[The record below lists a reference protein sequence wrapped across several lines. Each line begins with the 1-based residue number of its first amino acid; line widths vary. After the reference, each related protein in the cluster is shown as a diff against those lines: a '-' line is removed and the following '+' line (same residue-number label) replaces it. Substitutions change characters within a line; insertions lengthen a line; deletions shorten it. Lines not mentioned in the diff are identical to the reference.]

1 MKFHSDKHV
10 NHIIL
15 KATTDDGKLIPTSEW
30 MAHASGIM
38 QMAVAR
44 LRTLLDSGE
53 AVEDTG
59 GLKLSQYQV
68 VDTPDHEAKALG
80 LPDRSAFSLQV
91 QHEGII
97 TEPHF
102 KISWRLKHPGGQA
115 VVISERV
122 GAFIRVGAYWW
133 RLPPTHFHLIAA
145 CERINA
151 TLTSNDLDERMR
163 AYAMLTDY
171 LPQSPGEGV
180 VASPLLQQF
189 QVFDA
194 GAFSLRMRIEHG
206 RLAFDPVLYARR
218 PGPVGAMLTDPEI
231 EPDPLLTN
239 AASEAFVSHLAEN
252 TSRYALGG
260 NRFLVLSPHLTR
272 AMTTVKRL
280 RDSQDPEAQ
289 RRLFLQ
295 PSAVLREEFA
305 RDLGEE
311 GLDDILGSLFLETKA
326 YLADRVIGIG
336 IWQKPVLPWIQRRGN
351 DWFPP
356 EEDDVPPSTGLRI
369 ETPNGPVDL
378 PLRRADAE
386 QLREKVQQ
394 AIEAKQDFVE
404 HEGQRLP
411 ANDDTLKA
419 LSSVIRPPKNP
430 PRDPEAK
437 FALLIEGNYE
447 AVGCGQALTTR
458 AMLPAATLPSGL
470 RSGLKEHQLQGLRW
484 LQEAW
489 LQGMPGVLLAD
500 DMGLGKT
507 LQALAFLA
515 WLKENAPAS
524 AETNAGGVLIVA
536 PTSLLYN
543 WKAEHEKHLEQPG
556 LGDVLQAH
564 GSHLRQVR
572 KATGS
577 GLEIDA
583 LRRADWVLTT
593 YETLKGSQTD
603 FGSVRFRCV
612 VLDEAQ
618 KVKSPDTQVTSATKA
633 LNAEFK
639 IAMTG
644 TPVEN
649 RRADLWCMSD
659 AVYPGLLGS
668 LKDFS
673 ADYERDESREAAAK
687 LKTIITTGTANS
699 ATPQPFMLR
708 RMKQEILDGLP
719 PKTSQSEL
727 CEMPPAQ
734 AACYSEVIA
743 TARDHKDPGAKL
755 QAIHALRMASL
766 HPWLLSENA
775 DRGGSFDLDAF
786 VSNSA
791 RLISLTKILNDIR
804 ERGKNGEKALVF
816 VNSRT
821 MQTWLRSYFKD
832 AFGLTDVA
840 LINGTTPSAQRQAA
854 VDRFQ
859 TSPAG
864 FGLMLL
870 APKAAGVGL
879 TITAANHVIHLERW
893 WNPAVEDQCTDR
905 AYRIG
910 QDKPVTIWL
919 PQAVHPEASIQDH
932 SFDLRLHSL
941 LEHKRMM
948 SRDLLSPVEN
958 GAEDTARLF
967 AETVGVM
974 SN

>member
-1 MKFHSDKHV
+1 MKFHTDKHP
-10 NHIIL
+10 NHLIL
-15 KATTDDGKLIPTSEW
+15 TAATDEEQPIPTSEW
-30 MAHASGIM
+30 MAHSSGSM

-44 LRTLLDSGE
+44 LLTLVDSGE
-53 AVEDTG
+53 AAESEG
-59 GLKLSQYQV
+59 GLKLTHADAV
-68 VDTPDHEAKALG
+68 GFPDHEAKALG

-97 TEPHF
+97 SEPHF
-102 KISWRLKHPGGQA
+102 KISWRLRHPGGQA
-115 VVISERV
+115 VVISERL
-122 GAFIRVGAYWW
+122 GAFVRVGAQWW
-133 RLPPTHFHLIAA
+133 RLPATQFHLIAA
-145 CERINA
+145 CERIKA
-151 TLTSNDLDERMR
+151 TLASHDLDERMR
-163 AYAMLTDY
+163 AYATLRDY
-171 LPQSPGEGV
+171 LPQTQGGGV

-218 PGPVGAMLTDPEI
+218 PSAAVDVLTDTEL
-231 EPDPLLTN
+231 EPDPLLPN
-239 AASEAFVSHLAEN
+239 AASEAFISHLAEN

-280 RDSQDPEAQ
+280 RESQDTDAQ

-295 PSAVLREEFA
+295 TSAVLREEFA

-311 GLDDILGSLFLETKA
+311 GLDDILSSLFLETKA

-336 IWQKPVLPWIQRRGN
+336 IWQKPVLPWVQRRGN

-356 EEDDVPPSTGLRI
+356 EEDGEPPAAGLRI
-369 ETPNGPVDL
+369 ETPSGPVDL
-378 PLRRADAE
+378 PLRKAEAE
-386 QLREKVQQ
+386 QLREKVER
-394 AIEAKQDFVE
+394 AIEAKQDFIE
-404 HEGQRLP
+404 YEGRRLP
-411 ANDDTLKA
+411 ANVGTLRA
-419 LSSVIRPPKNP
+419 LSTVIRPENIP
-430 PRDPEAK
+430 PQDPEAK
-437 FALLIEGNYE
+437 YALLIEGNYE
-447 AVGCGQALTTR
+447 AVGCGQTLSAR
-458 AMLPAATLPSGL
+458 IMHSEATLPQGL
-470 RSGLKEHQLQGLRW
+470 RSGLKEHQLYGLRW
-484 LQEAW
+484 LQGAW
-489 LQGMPGVLLAD
+489 QQGMPGVLLAD

-515 WLKENAPAS
+515 WLKESAPADP
-524 AETNAGGVLIVA
+524 APNAGGVLIVA
-536 PTSLLYN
+536 PTSLLHN
-543 WKAEHEKHLEQPG
+543 WKAEHDKHLEQPG
-556 LGDVLQAH
+556 LGNVLQVH
-564 GSHLRQVR
+564 GSHLKHVR
-572 KATGS
+572 RSAGS
-577 GLEIDA
+577 GLNVET
-583 LRRADWVLTT
+583 LRHADWVLTT
-593 YETLKGSQTD
+593 YETLKGYQTD
-603 FGSVRFRCV
+603 FASVRFRCL

-649 RRADLWCMSD
+649 RRADIWCVSD
-659 AVYPGLLGS
+659 TVYPGLLGS

-687 LKTIITTGTANS
+687 LKTLITTGTAGS
-699 ATPQPFMLR
+699 MTPQPFMMR

-719 PKTSQSEL
+719 LKKSKSEL
-727 CEMPPAQ
+727 CEMPATQ

-743 TARDHKDPGAKL
+743 KARGNNDAGAKL
-755 QAIHALRMASL
+755 EAIHALRMASL
-766 HPWLLSENA
+766 HPWLVSEEMSTA
-775 DRGGSFDLDAF
+775 GSFDLDAF

-791 RLISLTKILNDIR
+791 RLISLAKILSDIR
-804 ERGKNGEKALVF
+804 ERTEKALVF

-821 MQTWLRSYFKD
+821 MQTWLRVFIAK
-832 AFGLTDVA
+832 AFGLPDVA
-840 LINGTTPSAQRQAA
+840 LINGTTPSAQRQTV

-859 TSPAG
+859 NAPAG
-864 FGLMLL
+864 FDLMLL

-919 PQAVHPEASIQDH
+919 PQAVHPDGGIKNH

-941 LEHKRMM
+941 LEHKRLM
-948 SRDLLSPVEN
+948 SRDLLAPVEN
-958 GAEDTARLF
+958 SAEDTSQLF
-967 AETVGVM
+967 DETVG
-974 SN
+974 SIANSG

>member
-1 MKFHSDKHV
+1 MKFHSEKHPD
-10 NHIIL
+10 HIIL
-15 KATTDDGKLIPTSEW
+15 TATTDEGIAIPISEW
-30 MAHASGIM
+30 LANSHGPV

-44 LRTLLDSGE
+44 LRTLIDSGE
-53 AVEDTG
+53 AFEDAA
-59 GLKLSQYQV
+59 GLRLTHAQV
-68 VDTPDHEAKALG
+68 VHTPDHEAKALG
-80 LPDRSAFSLQV
+80 LSDRSAFSLQV

-97 TEPHF
+97 SEPHF

-115 VVISERV
+115 VIVSERV
-122 GAFIRVGAYWW
+122 GAFIRVGAHWW
-133 RLPPTHFHLIAA
+133 RLPATHFHLISA

-151 TLTSNDLDERMR
+151 TMASHDLDERMR
-163 AYAMLTDY
+163 AYATLRDY
-171 LPQSPGEGV
+171 LPQTSGEGV
-180 VASPLLQQF
+180 VTSPLLQQF

-206 RLAFDPVLYARR
+206 RLSFEPVLYARR
-218 PGPVGAMLTDPEI
+218 PALASETISDAEI
-231 EPDPLLTN
+231 EPDPLLPN
-239 AASEAFVSHLAEN
+239 AASEAFVSHLSEN

-260 NRFLVLSPHLTR
+260 NRFLVLSPHLSR

-280 RDSQDPEAQ
+280 RESQDAEAQ

-311 GLDDILGSLFLETKA
+311 GFDDILSSLFLETKA

-336 IWQKPVLPWIQRRGN
+336 IWEKPVLPWIQRRGN

-356 EEDDVPPSTGLRI
+356 EEDDVPPSAGLRV

-378 PLRRADAE
+378 PLRKAEAE
-386 QLREKVQQ
+386 QLHEKVQK

-404 HEGQRLP
+404 HEGHRLP
-411 ANDDTLKA
+411 ANTETLKA
-419 LSSVIRPPKNP
+419 LSSVARPTKNP
-430 PRDPEAK
+430 PKDPEAK

-447 AVGCGQALTTR
+447 AVGCGHTLNTR
-458 AMLPAATLPSGL
+458 SLLSPLALPSGL

-484 LQEAW
+484 LQNAW
-489 LQGMPGVLLAD
+489 QQGMAGVLLAD

-515 WLKENAPAS
+515 WIKENAPANS
-524 AETNAGGVLIVA
+524 EPNTGGMLIVA
-536 PTSLLYN
+536 PTSLLNN
-543 WKAEHEKHLEQPG
+543 WKAEHDKHLDQPG
-556 LGDVLQAH
+556 LGSLLQVH
-564 GSHLRQVR
+564 GQHLRHVR
-572 KATGS
+572 SPTVK
-577 GLEIDA
+577 GLNVET
-583 LRRADWVLTT
+583 LRQADWVLTT
-593 YETLKGSQTD
+593 YETLKGYQTD

-649 RRADLWCMSD
+649 RRADLWCVSD

-687 LKTIITTGTANS
+687 LKALITTGTADS

-708 RMKQEILDGLP
+708 RMKVEILDGLP
-719 PKTSQSEL
+719 SKTSQSEL
-727 CEMPPAQ
+727 CDMPPAQ

-743 TARDHKDPGAKL
+743 TARGNTDPGAKL
-755 QAIHALRMASL
+755 QAIHSLRLASL
-766 HPWLLSENA
+766 HPWLVSDDTNHS
-775 DRGGSFDLDAF
+775 GNFDLDAF

-791 RLISLTKILNDIR
+791 RLISLTKILSHIR
-804 ERGKNGEKALVF
+804 ERGEKALVF

-821 MQTWLRSYFKD
+821 MQTWLRILV
-832 AFGLTDVA
+832 AETFGLPEVA
-840 LINGTTPSAQRQAA
+840 LINGTTPGPQRQTA

-859 TSPAG
+859 SAPPG
-864 FGLMLL
+864 FNLMLL

-919 PQAVHPEASIQDH
+919 PQAIHPDVSIRDH

-941 LEHKRMM
+941 LEHKRLM
-948 SRDLLSPVEN
+948 SRDLLAPVEN
-958 GAEDTARLF
+958 SARDAAQLF
-967 AETVGVM
+967 DETVNDVV
-974 SN
+974 

>member
-1 MKFHSDKHV
+1 MKFHSDKHSG
-10 NHIIL
+10 HIIL
-15 KATTDDGKLIPTSEW
+15 TATTEGGKAIPTSEW
-30 MAHASGIM
+30 MAHSSGSM

-44 LRTLLDSGE
+44 LLTLIDSGE
-53 AVEDTG
+53 AVVGAD
-59 GLKLSQYQV
+59 GLKLTHSQV
-68 VDTPDHEAKALG
+68 VDTPDHEAKTLG
-80 LPDRSAFSLQV
+80 LPDRSAFSLRV
-91 QHEGII
+91 QHEGVIS
-97 TEPHF
+97 EPHF
-102 KISWRLKHPGGQA
+102 QIRWSLHHPGGQA

-122 GAFIRVGAYWW
+122 GAFVRVGAHWW
-133 RLPPTHFHLIAA
+133 RLPATHFHLIAA

-151 TLTSNDLDERMR
+151 TLASQDLDERMR
-163 AYAMLTDY
+163 AYAMLKDY
-171 LPQSPGEGV
+171 LPQTPGEGV
-180 VASPLLQQF
+180 VTSPLLQQF

-218 PGPVGAMLTDPEI
+218 PASTGDMLTDAEI

-239 AASEAFVSHLAEN
+239 AAAEAFVNHLAEN

-260 NRFLVLSPHLTR
+260 NRFLVLSPHLSR

-280 RDSQDPEAQ
+280 RESQDAEGQ

-311 GLDDILGSLFLETKA
+311 GLDDILGSLFLETKT

-356 EEDDVPPSTGLRI
+356 EEDGEPPAAGLRI

-378 PLRRADAE
+378 PLRRADVE

-411 ANDDTLKA
+411 ASADTLKA

-447 AVGCGQALTTR
+447 AVGCGHTLAARAL
-458 AMLPAATLPSGL
+458 LSAATLPSGL
-470 RSGLKEHQLQGLRW
+470 RSGLKAHQLHGLRW

-489 LQGMPGVLLAD
+489 QQGMPGVLLAD

-515 WLKENAPAS
+515 WLRENAPVNPDP
-524 AETNAGGVLIVA
+524 NAGGVLIVA

-556 LGDVLQAH
+556 LGNVLQVH
-564 GSHLRQVR
+564 GSHLRHVR
-572 KATGS
+572 QATGK
-577 GLEIDA
+577 GLNVET
-583 LRRADWVLTT
+583 LRQADWVLTT
-593 YETLKGSQTD
+593 YETLKGYQTD

-649 RRADLWCMSD
+649 RRADLWCVSD

-687 LKTIITTGTANS
+687 LKTLITTGKAAS

-727 CEMPPAQ
+727 CEMPPPQ

-743 TARDHKDPGAKL
+743 TARGNTDPGAKL

-766 HPWLLSENA
+766 HPWLVCDDGA
-775 DRGGSFDLDAF
+775 PGCDFDLETF
-786 VSNSA
+786 VSSSA
-791 RLISLTKILNDIR
+791 RLISLTKILSDIR
-804 ERGKNGEKALVF
+804 ERREKALVF

-821 MQTWLRSYFKD
+821 MQTWLRVFIAE
-832 AFGLTDVA
+832 AFGLPDVA

-854 VDRFQ
+854 VERFQ
-859 TSPAG
+859 TAQPG

-919 PQAVHPEASIQDH
+919 PQAVHPEAGIQDH

-941 LEHKRMM
+941 LEYKRLM

-958 GAEDTARLF
+958 SAADTNQLFNETIGGAI
-967 AETVGVM
+967 
-974 SN
+974 

>member
-1 MKFHSDKHV
+1 MKFHSDKHPD
-10 NHIIL
+10 HIIL
-15 KATTDDGKLIPTSEW
+15 TAATDDGKSIPTSEW
-30 MAHASGIM
+30 MAHSSGSM

-44 LRTLLDSGE
+44 LLTLIDSGE
-53 AVEDTG
+53 AIEGTD
-59 GLKLSQYQV
+59 GLKLTHDQV

-97 TEPHF
+97 SEPHF
-102 KISWRLKHPGGQA
+102 RIIWRLKHPGGQA
-115 VVISERV
+115 AVISERM
-122 GAFIRVGAYWW
+122 GAFIRVGAHWW
-133 RLPPTHFHLIAA
+133 RLPATHFHLITA

-151 TLTSNDLDERMR
+151 TLASHDLDERMR
-163 AYAMLTDY
+163 AYATLKDY
-171 LPQSPGEGV
+171 LPQTPGEGV
-180 VASPLLQQF
+180 VTSPLLQQF

-218 PGPVGAMLTDPEI
+218 PASTGDMLTDTDI

-239 AASEAFVSHLAEN
+239 AASEAFVNHLAEN

-260 NRFLVLSPHLTR
+260 NRFLVLSPHLSR

-280 RDSQDPEAQ
+280 RESQDAEGQ

-305 RDLGEE
+305 HDLGEE

-356 EEDDVPPSTGLRI
+356 EEDGEPPAAGLRI
-369 ETPNGPVDL
+369 ETPSGPVDL
-378 PLRRADAE
+378 PLRKAVAE

-411 ANDDTLKA
+411 ANADTLKA
-419 LSSVIRPPKNP
+419 LSSVIRPAKNP

-437 FALLIEGNYE
+437 YALLIEGNYE
-447 AVGCGQALTTR
+447 AVGCGQTLATR
-458 AMLPAATLPSGL
+458 VMHTAATLPSGL
-470 RSGLKEHQLQGLRW
+470 RSGLKEHQLHGLRW
-484 LQEAW
+484 LQDAW
-489 LQGMPGVLLAD
+489 QQGMPGVLLAD

-507 LQALAFLA
+507 LQALTFLA
-515 WLKENAPAS
+515 WLKENVPAS
-524 AETNAGGVLIVA
+524 SDTNAGGVLIVA

-556 LGDVLQAH
+556 LGDVLQVH
-564 GSHLRQVR
+564 GSHLRHVR
-572 KATGS
+572 QPTGK
-577 GLEIDA
+577 GLNVET
-583 LRRADWVLTT
+583 LRQADWVLTT
-593 YETLKGSQTD
+593 YETLKGYQTD
-603 FGSVRFRCV
+603 FGSIRFRCV

-649 RRADLWCMSD
+649 RRADLWCVSD

-687 LKTIITTGTANS
+687 LKTLITTGTADS

-719 PKTSQSEL
+719 SKSSQSEL

-743 TARDHKDPGAKL
+743 NSRGNTDPGAKL

-766 HPWLLSENA
+766 HPWLVSKDLSAERN
-775 DRGGSFDLDAF
+775 FDFDAF

-791 RLISLTKILNDIR
+791 RLISLTKILNAIR
-804 ERGKNGEKALVF
+804 ECGEKALVF

-821 MQTWLRSYFKD
+821 MQTWLRVFIAE
-832 AFGLTDVA
+832 AFGLPEVA
-840 LINGTTPSAQRQAA
+840 LINGTTPSAQRQAS

-859 TSPAG
+859 AAPPG
-864 FGLMLL
+864 FDLMLL

-910 QDKPVTIWL
+910 QDKPVTVWL
-919 PQAVHPEASIQDH
+919 PQAVHPEASIKDH

-941 LEHKRMM
+941 LEYKRLM
-948 SRDLLSPVEN
+948 SRDLLASVEN
-958 GAEDTARLF
+958 SSADTSQLF
-967 AETVGVM
+967 AETVGSVG
-974 SN
+974 NGD

>member
-1 MKFHSDKHV
+1 MKFHSDKHSG
-10 NHIIL
+10 HIIL
-15 KATTDDGKLIPTSEW
+15 TATTEGGKAIPTSEW
-30 MAHASGIM
+30 MAHSSGSM

-44 LRTLLDSGE
+44 LLTLIDSGE
-53 AVEDTG
+53 AVVGAD
-59 GLKLSQYQV
+59 GLKLTHAQV
-68 VDTPDHEAKALG
+68 VDTPDHEAKSLG
-80 LPDRSAFSLQV
+80 LADRSAFSLRV
-91 QHEGII
+91 QHEGVIS
-97 TEPHF
+97 EPHF
-102 KISWRLKHPGGQA
+102 QIRWSLHHPGGQA

-122 GAFIRVGAYWW
+122 GAFVRVGAHWW
-133 RLPPTHFHLIAA
+133 RLPATHFHLIAA

-151 TLTSNDLDERMR
+151 TLASHDLDERMR
-163 AYAMLTDY
+163 AYATLKDY
-171 LPQSPGEGV
+171 LPQTPGEGV
-180 VASPLLQQF
+180 VTSPLLQQF

-218 PGPVGAMLTDPEI
+218 PASTGDLLTDTDI

-239 AASEAFVSHLAEN
+239 AASEAFVNHLAEN

-260 NRFLVLSPHLTR
+260 NRFLVLSPHLSR

-280 RDSQDPEAQ
+280 RESQDAEGQ

-356 EEDDVPPSTGLRI
+356 EEDGEPPAAGLRI

-447 AVGCGQALTTR
+447 AVGCGQTL
-458 AMLPAATLPSGL
+458 AARTILSAETLPSGL
-470 RSGLKEHQLQGLRW
+470 LSGLKEHQLYGLRW
-484 LQEAW
+484 LQDAW
-489 LQGMPGVLLAD
+489 QQGMPGVLLAD

-515 WLKENAPAS
+515 WLKENAPLS
-524 AETNAGGVLIVA
+524 PDPNAGGVLIVA

-556 LGDVLQAH
+556 LGAVLQVH

-572 KATGS
+572 RAVGK
-577 GLEIDA
+577 GLNVEA
-583 LRRADWVLTT
+583 LRQADWVLTT
-593 YETLKGSQTD
+593 YETLKGYQTD
-603 FGSVRFRCV
+603 FCSIRFRCV

-618 KVKSPDTQVTSATKA
+618 KIKTPGIQVTDAIKA
-633 LNAEFK
+633 LNSEFK

-649 RRADLWCMSD
+649 RRADLWCISD
-659 AVYPGLLGS
+659 AVYPRLLGS

-673 ADYERDESREAAAK
+673 SDYERDESREAAAK
-687 LKTIITTGTANS
+687 LKTLITTGKAAS

-719 PKTSQSEL
+719 PKISQSEL
-727 CEMPPAQ
+727 CEMPPPQ

-743 TARDHKDPGAKL
+743 TARGNTDPGAKL

-766 HPWLLSENA
+766 HPWLVSDDVA
-775 DRGGSFDLDAF
+775 PGGDFDLETF
-786 VSNSA
+786 VSSSA
-791 RLISLTKILNDIR
+791 RLMSLTKILSDIR
-804 ERGKNGEKALVF
+804 ERGEKALVF

-821 MQTWLRSYFKD
+821 MQTWLRVFIAE
-832 AFGLTDVA
+832 AFGLPDVA

-854 VDRFQ
+854 VERFQ
-859 TSPAG
+859 TAQPG

-919 PQAVHPEASIQDH
+919 PQAIHPDASIQDH

-941 LEHKRMM
+941 LEHKRLM
-948 SRDLLSPVEN
+948 SRDLLAPIEN
-958 GAEDTARLF
+958 SAWDTKQLF
-967 AETVGVM
+967 DETVSDVV
-974 SN
+974 